1 MLYDPPVKS
10 STVLLWFGPLAIL
23 LAGAVVVVV
32 TVRRRGR
39 AAPVAMQDEKPNDE
53 GDDW

>member
-1 MLYDPPVKS
+1 VKT
-10 STVLLWFGPLAIL
+10 STLLLWFGPLVIL
-23 LAGAVVVVV
+23 LAGAAVVVV

-39 AAPVAMQDEKPNDE
+39 AALAVANDKPTDE